1 LCGIAAY
8 EMTCGANFF
17 AMNSTDIF
25 EAIVSEHYE
34 ALYRF
39 ALTLTR
45 AESDAC
51 DLTQHTFYVWA
62 TKGQQ
67 MRDPAKVKSWLF
79 TTLYRAFLAVKRK
92 QDRFPH
98 LVLTPDDAEEM
109 PAESPDPSR
118 QADAGQVLPAL
129 AKVDEVFQAA
139 LALYYLNDYSY
150 KEIAAILEVPVG
162 TVKSRIARGI
172 IQLREILNGDPLKW
186 DLSAALS
193 VEPIGA

>member
-1 LCGIAAY
+1 
-8 EMTCGANFF
+8 
-17 AMNSTDIF
+17 MNSTDIF

-67 MRDPAKVKSWLF
+67 LRDPAKAKSWLF
-79 TTLYRAFLAVKRK
+79 TTLYRAFLGAKRK

-98 LVLTPDDAEEM
+98 SALTVYDAEHM
-109 PAESPDPSR
+109 AADSPDPGT
-118 QADAGQVLPAL
+118 QADVGEVLPAL
-129 AKVDEVFQAA
+129 AKVDEHFQSA
-139 LALYYLNDYSY
+139 LALYYLDDCSY
-150 KEIAAILEVPVG
+150 KEIAAILSVPVG
-162 TVKSRIARGI
+162 TVKSRIARGV
-172 IQLREILNGDPLKW
+172 IQLREILNSSQLPADSLEW
-186 DLSAALS
+186 DSSAALIA
-193 VEPIGA
+193 EPIVA